1 MFDKKYLYCHKT
13 MCTSTKPKH
22 FLPLLIQN
30 KTTENHCLS
39 FIFPIK
45 GKGIQTNLDIKIQA
59 NRVLMFSWAKL
70 SSVLRKFDSMLH
82 LTFKATFHATIEN
95 YATFLLIYS
104 YFAPKKDHS
113 IKFTTKRWHGLQTI
127 SIKFTIKGG
136 MDCKLSFNVAIL
148 RTSCPKA
155 TLFKAPLLS

>member
-1 MFDKKYLYCHKT
+1 
-13 MCTSTKPKH
+13 
-22 FLPLLIQN
+22 
-30 KTTENHCLS
+30 
-39 FIFPIK
+39 
-45 GKGIQTNLDIKIQA
+45 
-59 NRVLMFSWAKL
+59 MFSWAKL

-155 TLFKAPLLS
+155 TLFKAPFCLKTNMNSKMGSNWGMEPSQALLTSNVIV